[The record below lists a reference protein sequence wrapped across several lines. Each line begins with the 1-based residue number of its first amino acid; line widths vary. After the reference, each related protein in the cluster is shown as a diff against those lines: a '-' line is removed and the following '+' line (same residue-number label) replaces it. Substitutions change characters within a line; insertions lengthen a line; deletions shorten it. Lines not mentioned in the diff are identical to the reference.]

1 MGKFTREKTRGVSM
15 QHYFLEEPLVV
26 DQIISLPKDIA
37 HRVSRVRRS
46 KVDDELELVDQNHH
60 VFQAKIISLE
70 NKSVE
75 VKIFAEQTRQVELQQ
90 DVTLL
95 VGMPKKEKAEWII
108 QKGTE
113 LGANTFIFFNSRYAV
128 AKLKADRLAKKLDR
142 LNTIA
147 KQAAEQSRRSIV
159 PEVKVLD
166 KLSDLS
172 LSEFDQTVV
181 AYEEAAKQSEKSNLV
196 KVFEQVQPRQKL
208 LGVFGPEGG
217 LAQEEVSSLVNQGA
231 DVAAL
236 GPRILRV
243 ETAPLYFLSTLSY
256 QTELRH

>member
-1 MGKFTREKTRGVSM
+1 M
-15 QHYFLEEPLVV
+15 QHYFLDETLSINQTV
-26 DQIISLPKDIA
+26 SLPKDIA

-46 KVDDELELVDQNHH
+46 KVDDEIEVVDSLHQ
-60 VFQAKIISLE
+60 VFIAKITSLE
-70 NKSVE
+70 NKAVE
-75 VKIFAEQTRQVELQQ
+75 VEIVQEQDRQVELQQ

-113 LGANTFIFFNSRYAV
+113 LGANAFVFFNSRYAV

-166 KLSDLS
+166 KLSDLD
-172 LSEFDQTVV
+172 LSEFDHTVV

-196 KVFEQVQPRQKL
+196 KVFEQVEPNQKV

-217 LAQEEVSSLVNQGA
+217 LAEEEVTSLVSQSA
-231 DVAAL
+231 TVAAL

-243 ETAPLYFLSTLSY
+243 ETAPLYFLSALSY
-256 QTELRH
+256 QTELNH

>member
-1 MGKFTREKTRGVSM
+1 M
-15 QHYFLEEPLVV
+15 QHYFLDETLSINQTV
-26 DQIISLPKDIA
+26 SLPKDIA

-46 KVDDELELVDQNHH
+46 KVDDEIEVVDSLHQ
-60 VFQAKIISLE
+60 VFIAKITSLE
-70 NKSVE
+70 NKAVE
-75 VKIFAEQTRQVELQQ
+75 VEIVQEQDRQVELQQ

-113 LGANTFIFFNSRYAV
+113 LGANAFVFFNSRYAV

-166 KLSDLS
+166 KLSDLD
-172 LSEFDQTVV
+172 LSEFDHTVV

-196 KVFEQVQPRQKL
+196 KVFEQVEPNQKV

-217 LAQEEVSSLVNQGA
+217 LAEEEVTTLVNQGA
-231 DVAAL
+231 TVAAL

-243 ETAPLYFLSTLSY
+243 ETAPLYFLSALSY
-256 QTELRH
+256 QTELNH